1 HPVFVKRTPLY
12 ELHTALGAKM
22 VPFAGYEMPV
32 QYPSGILFEHR
43 QVRASAGL
51 FDVSHMGQATVFG
64 DDSARLL
71 ETVLPANLLELPN
84 GSQRYSFFTNDA
96 GGILDDLMIYRLD
109 DRYTLVVNASN
120 KEADFALL
128 QNLCGGKVEFEPMTN
143 HALLALQG
151 PRACNALQR
160 MVPGIEEL
168 PFMGAKRVIISGI
181 PCTVTRSGYTGEDG
195 VEISVG
201 ASAALDLAWKLLEL
215 PEVEPVGL
223 GARDSLRLEAGLCLH
238 GNDIGPDTSPV
249 EAGLQWAI
257 PHCRRTQGS
266 RRGGFPGAERI
277 LAEIDNGT
285 LRRRVGIRPEGKAP
299 VRAHAELLDTD
310 SVQIGEVSSGGFGPS
325 INAPVAM
332 GYVAKEYSTPGTAL
346 HALVRNKLLPVTVCS
361 MPFSPHRYH
370 TKEKKE

>member
-1 HPVFVKRTPLY
+1 MKRTPLY

-128 QNLCGGKVEFEPMTN
+128 QDLCAGAVEFELMAS

-151 PRACNALQR
+151 PKACVALER
-160 MVPGIEEL
+160 MSPGIEEL

-346 HALVRNKLLPVTVCS
+346 HALVRNKPLPVTVCS

>member
-1 HPVFVKRTPLY
+1 MKRTPLY

-22 VPFAGYEMPV
+22 VPFAGYDMPL

-64 DDSARLL
+64 DGSARLL

-96 GGILDDLMIYRLD
+96 GGVLDDLMIYRLD
-109 DRYTLVVNASN
+109 DRYTLVVNAAN

-128 QNLCGGKVEFEPMTN
+128 QNLCGDTVEFESMN
-143 HALLALQG
+143 NRALLALQG

-160 MVPGIEEL
+160 MSPGIEEL

-195 VEISVG
+195 VEISVA
-201 ASAALDLAWKLLEL
+201 ASDALDLAWRILEL

-238 GNDIGPDTSPV
+238 GNDIGPDTSPI

-257 PHCRRTQGS
+257 PHCRRTQGI
-266 RRGGFPGAERI
+266 RCGGFPGADRI
-277 LAEIDNGT
+277 LDEIDNGP

-299 VRAHAELLDTD
+299 VRAHAELLDAD
-310 SVQIGEVSSGGFGPS
+310 GVQIGEVSSGGFGPS
-325 INAPVAM
+325 MNAPIAM

-346 HALVRNKLLPVTVCS
+346 RAQVRNKPLPVTVCS

>member
-1 HPVFVKRTPLY
+1 MT
-12 ELHTALGAKM
+12 LGAKM

-32 QYPSGILFEHR
+32 QYPSGILAEHR

-51 FDVSHMGQATVFG
+51 FDVSHMGQATVSG

-71 ETVLPANLLELPN
+71 ETVLPTNLLDLQN
-84 GSQRYSFFTNDA
+84 GFQRYSFLTNEA
-96 GGILDDLMIYRLD
+96 GGIMDDLMVYWLD
-109 DRYTLVVNASN
+109 DRYTLVVNAAN

-128 QNLCGGKVEFEPMTN
+128 QNLCNGTVEFNSMASC
-143 HALLALQG
+143 ALLALQG
-151 PRACNALQR
+151 PKACVAMER
-160 MVPGIEEL
+160 MSPGIGKL
-168 PFMGAKRVIISGI
+168 PFMGAKRGVISGM

-195 VEISVG
+195 FEISIG
-201 ASAALDLAWKLLEL
+201 TSDALDLAWKLLEL

-238 GNDIGPDTSPV
+238 GNDIGPGTSPV

-257 PHCRRTQGS
+257 PRCRRTQGS
-266 RRGGFPGAERI
+266 RSGGFPGADQI

-285 LRRRVGIRPEGKAP
+285 MRRRVGIRPEGKAL
-299 VRAHAELLDTD
+299 VRAHAQLLDTD
-310 SVQIGEVSSGGFGPS
+310 GVQIGEVSSGGFGPS

-332 GYVAKEYSTPGTAL
+332 GYVATAYSTPGTAL
-346 HALVRNKLLPVTVCS
+346 HALVRNKPLPVTVCS

>member
-1 HPVFVKRTPLY
+1 MKQTPLY

-22 VPFAGYEMPV
+22 VSFAGYEMPL
-32 QYPSGILFEHR
+32 QYPLGILFEHR
-43 QVRASAGL
+43 QVRTSAGL

-84 GSQRYSFFTNDA
+84 GSQRYSFFTNDT

-128 QNLCGGKVEFEPMTN
+128 QNLCGDTVEFESMIN

-151 PRACNALQR
+151 PQACSALQR
-160 MVPGIEEL
+160 LSPGIQKL
-168 PFMGAKRVIISGI
+168 PFMGAKQVLISGI
-181 PCTVTRSGYTGEDG
+181 SCTVTRSGYTGEDG
-195 VEISVG
+195 FEISVG
-201 ASAALDLAWKLLEL
+201 ASDALDLARNLLEL
-215 PEVEPVGL
+215 PEVEAVGL

-238 GNDIGPDTSPV
+238 GNDIGPNTSPV

-257 PHCRRTQGS
+257 PRCRRTQGS
-266 RRGGFPGAERI
+266 RCGGFPGADRI
-277 LAEIDNGT
+277 LAEIDNGAM
-285 LRRRVGIRPEGKAP
+285 RRRVGIRPDGKAP
-299 VRAHAELLDTD
+299 VRAHAELLNADGI
-310 SVQIGEVSSGGFGPS
+310 QIGEVSSGGFGPS
-325 INAPVAM
+325 MNVPVAM
-332 GYVAKEYSTPGTAL
+332 GYVSREYSTSGTAL
-346 HALVRNKLLPVTVCS
+346 YALVRNKPLPVSVCA